1 MIASLRAVGFRWL
14 WLGQLLSQFGNAVF
28 LIMGFWVIQLKS
40 PFLLGIAGLAM
51 AIPQILAVIGGA
63 VVDRFDAKQI
73 MLLTDLLRGTAV
85 AVGLVII
92 ALDPQASPY
101 IIIAVIGVN
110 ALGTAFF
117 GPAEAVVLPLLVP
130 DQDLAAAN
138 GLYSLTSQMT
148 SAIGAGIG
156 GAAIA
161 TVGIFAVFGFDL
173 VSFWFSALAIFIM
186 IRYSRPLGQK
196 PTVSTETKHP
206 FAGFREGWKM
216 ITMMRWFVTLLPLIL
231 LTNFTFAG
239 GLILLPYWVHH
250 DLHSTAFWYGLTDG
264 AWSLGMMIGSLNAGW
279 LSRFSL
285 EKTIS
290 VSGILQGSMMAA
302 FAFTHA
308 PGVDMVW
315 LFIGGVCNGSTNAL
329 IFTMLQRL
337 IPEAIRGRTFG
348 LLITIVTAA
357 TPLAVFLAGVSVS
370 IIPTIWWYLA
380 MAITDVAFGL
390 SLWRVIP
397 KNLDGSS
404 GTVLAPES

>member
-63 VVDRFDAKQI
+63 VVDRYDAKHI

-186 IRYSRPLGQK
+186 IRYSRPLAPK
-196 PTVSTETKHP
+196 HTASAETKRP

-216 ITMMRWFVTLLPLIL
+216 ITTMRWFVTLLPLIL

-239 GLILLPYWVHH
+239 GLILLPYWIHH

-290 VSGILQGSMMAA
+290 VSGILQGSVMVA

-308 PGVDMVW
+308 PGVDLVW
-315 LFIGGVCNGSTNAL
+315 LFIGGVCNGATNAL

-404 GTVLAPES
+404 GSVLAPES

>member
-1 MIASLRAVGFRWL
+1 MIASLRATGFRWL

-28 LIMGFWVIQLKS
+28 LIMGFWIIQLKS

-51 AIPQILAVIGGA
+51 VIPQLLAVIGGA
-63 VVDRFDAKQI
+63 VVDQFDAKRI
-73 MLLTDLLRGTAV
+73 MLWTDLLRGI
-85 AVGLVII
+85 AVGLGLLVL
-92 ALDPQASPY
+92 ALDPPASPY
-101 IIIAVIGVN
+101 IIIGVIGVN
-110 ALGTAFF
+110 AFGTAFF

-130 DQDLAAAN
+130 DKDLSAAN

-173 VSFWFSALAIFIM
+173 VSFWFSAIAIFIM
-186 IRYSRPLGQK
+186 MRFSRPLEPK
-196 PTVSTETKHP
+196 PETSAEIKRP
-206 FAGFREGWKM
+206 FAGFKEGWKM
-216 ITMMRWFVTLLPLIL
+216 ITTMRWFVILLPLIL

-239 GLILLPYWVHH
+239 GLILLPYWIHH

-279 LSRFSL
+279 LGRFSL

-290 VSGILQGSMMAA
+290 VSGILQGSVMAA

-308 PGVDMVW
+308 PWADILW
-315 LFIGGVCNGSTNAL
+315 LLVGGICNGATNAL

-348 LLITIVTAA
+348 MLITIVTAA
-357 TPLAVFLAGVSVS
+357 TPLAVFLAGISVN
-370 IIPTIWWYLA
+370 IIPTISWYVA
-380 MAITDVAFGL
+380 MAISDVAFGL
-390 SLWRVIP
+390 SLWRIMP
-397 KNLDGSS
+397 RHLDGSS

>member
-101 IIIAVIGVN
+101 IIITVIGVN

-138 GLYSLTSQMT
+138 GLYSLTAQMT

-186 IRYSRPLGQK
+186 TRYSRPLGQK

-315 LFIGGVCNGSTNAL
+315 LFIGGVCNGATNAL

-404 GTVLAPES
+404 GTVLASES